1 MDYPEHAN
9 SAKNAA
15 LFIQITYPCATRA
28 TVNLI
33 WTCQEANFTGHA
45 HDFKLF
51 GPKAIL
57 DSKLMLFK
65 ICIRLIEKI
74 FVRSKKFI
82 TKFYLLTLDTVGIS
96 RNLFFSVG
104 GRD

>member
-57 DSKLMLFK
+57 DSKLMLFETKSQNLHSIERANNSTQLK
-65 ICIRLIEKI
+65 IYHEIL
-74 FVRSKKFI
+74 FI
-82 TKFYLLTLDTVGIS
+82 NT
-96 RNLFFSVG
+96 
-104 GRD
+104 